1 MFSNFQF
8 LNASNLLCLD
18 IASFNYNYMKKSKN
32 GEKELFFIY
41 NNLKKNL
48 KSLIVVANYTRHVW
62 ISLSYR
68 GYTYLVKRFHPC

>member
-1 MFSNFQF
+1 
-8 LNASNLLCLD
+8 
-18 IASFNYNYMKKSKN
+18 MKKSKN

-41 NNLKKNL
+41 NNNLKKKL